1 MDIRRKS
8 LPAATCLRTAP
19 FGRFG
24 PPIPNHFDA
33 SLPRSAEV
41 VAIGIAAARA
51 PSQSAGRASMGSK
64 IDQLSQ

>member
-1 MDIRRKS
+1 MDISRKP

-41 VAIGIAAARA
+41 VAIAAARA